1 MSTLSYEN
9 IGFESVRS
17 LRSWMKSRKVS
28 VFLLTLLMVM
38 HHPSNTLQT
47 LNKQPSMAFSE
58 VTKYQNTTSIITFMY
73 FSRATVEAIMLFV
86 CPCEY
91 IRMCRLHTY
100 TDSSSPQLMSSF
112 TPFPF
117 KVQTTSFRDAKLQS
131 LLSISGFPRPVS
143 PPDLSE
149 PSVGGFQMRT
159 QRALSQ
165 PLV

>member
-1 MSTLSYEN
+1 MDEEQEGFRFSFNAFLS
-9 IGFESVRS
+9 FH
-17 LRSWMKSRKVS
+17 
-28 VFLLTLLMVM
+28 LMVM

-58 VTKYQNTTSIITFMY
+58 ATKYQNTTSIIT
-73 FSRATVEAIMLFV
+73 AIMLFV

-100 TDSSSPQLMSSF
+100 TDSSSPQLMSRF

>member
-1 MSTLSYEN
+1 MDEEQEGFRFSLNAFLS
-9 IGFESVRS
+9 FH
-17 LRSWMKSRKVS
+17 
-28 VFLLTLLMVM
+28 LMVM

-47 LNKQPSMAFSE
+47 LNINSHRWPSAKRQS
-58 VTKYQNTTSIITFMY
+58 TKTQRVLLLSCTSAGRLWKP
-73 FSRATVEAIMLFV
+73 SCCL

>member
-1 MSTLSYEN
+1 MDEEQEGFRFSFNAFLS
-9 IGFESVRS
+9 FH
-17 LRSWMKSRKVS
+17 
-28 VFLLTLLMVM
+28 LMVM

-47 LNKQPSMAFSE
+47 LNKQPMMAFSE
-58 VTKYQNTTSIITFMY
+58 ATNYQNTTSIITFMY

-131 LLSISGFPRPVS
+131 ILSISGFPRPVS